1 MPGLRENIEERLSH
15 ELIIDAE
22 FQALIPPLTQDEFA
36 GLEASILAE
45 GCRDALIVW
54 GNIIIDGHNRYKI
67 CETHNIPYKTKSI
80 DFGSRDEVKLWM
92 LQNQLARRNLN
103 DFQRVELVRKY
114 EEAVKAQAKERQLS
128 GLVQNA
134 SAVREIFH
142 KGRATDELGDIAG
155 VSRKTYEHAAAVLNN
170 AAEEVIQAARNQELS
185 IDAAYQVTKLPQE
198 AQQEVSERI
207 RDGEKP
213 RDVVSE
219 VKKHYKNKKYDMKY
233 WNALLKNAEQ
243 AVKEAPNL
251 DVIVSLL
258 KDALRVLEEAK

>member
-15 ELIIDAE
+15 ELIIDTE
-22 FQALIPPLTQDEFA
+22 FQALIPPLTPDEFA
-36 GLEASILAE
+36 GLEASILTE

-54 GNIIIDGHNRYKI
+54 GNIIVDGHNRYKI

-114 EEAVKAQAKERQLS
+114 EKAVKAKAEQRMLRGKS
-128 GLVQNA
+128 DN
-134 SAVREIFH
+134 REISP
-142 KGRATDELGDIAG
+142 KGRATDELGNIAG
-155 VSRKTYEHAAAVLNN
+155 VSRKTYEHVATVLDN

-198 AQQEVSERI
+198 AQQEVVERI
-207 RDGEKP
+207 REGEKP
-213 RDVVSE
+213 RDVVYE
-219 VKKHYKNKKYDMKY
+219 VKKHYKKYDMKY